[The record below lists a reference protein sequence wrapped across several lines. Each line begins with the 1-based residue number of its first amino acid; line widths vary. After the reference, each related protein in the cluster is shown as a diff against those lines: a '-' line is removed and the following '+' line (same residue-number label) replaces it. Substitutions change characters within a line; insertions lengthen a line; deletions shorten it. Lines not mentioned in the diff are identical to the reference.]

1 MLKRFALMAAAT
13 AALALPASGAFASQ
27 PPKTSGVLP
36 PQACFAVYPAPLQP
50 VLCGQGNGDK
60 P

>member
-1 MLKRFALMAAAT
+1 MLKRFAVMFAAT
-13 AALALPASGAFASQ
+13 AALAVPAAGAFAA
-27 PPKTSGVLP
+27 PPPQTHGVLP

-50 VLCGQGNGDK
+50 TLCGQGNGAK

>member
-1 MLKRFALMAAAT
+1 MLKRFALMFAAV
-13 AALALPASGAFASQ
+13 AAVAVPTSGAFASQ
-27 PPKTSGVLP
+27 PPKTHGVLP

-50 VLCGQGNGDK
+50 ALCGQDNGAK

>member
-36 PQACFAVYPAPLQP
+36 PGACFAVYPAPLQP

>member
-1 MLKRFALMAAAT
+1 MLKRVALMFAAT
-13 AALALPASGAFASQ
+13 AIVSIPAVGAFAAP
-27 PPKTSGVLP
+27 PPKTHGVLP

-50 VLCGQGNGDK
+50 LLCGQGDGGK